1 MMLIVYPVFFLLKSQ
16 QSDLEVV
23 HLLLKD
29 FVIRKKLMMV
39 FIVLFWST
47 WKMGH
52 VHLII
57 ILLSVVII

>member
-16 QSDLEVV
+16 QSDLKVV

-39 FIVLFWST
+39 FIVLF
-47 WKMGH
+47 
-52 VHLII
+52 
-57 ILLSVVII
+57 